1 MSVGF
6 GGPEGARAAG
16 WWRLAVLGDS
26 AVDEVLHSLEG
37 ALVEN
42 LVVVREN
49 VPLLLAVGFDGL
61 ADLHEA
67 VAVMTL
73 AADLVGLATDVL
85 RASGVNG

>member
-1 MSVGF
+1 M
-6 GGPEGARAAG
+6 
-16 WWRLAVLGDS
+16 LGDS